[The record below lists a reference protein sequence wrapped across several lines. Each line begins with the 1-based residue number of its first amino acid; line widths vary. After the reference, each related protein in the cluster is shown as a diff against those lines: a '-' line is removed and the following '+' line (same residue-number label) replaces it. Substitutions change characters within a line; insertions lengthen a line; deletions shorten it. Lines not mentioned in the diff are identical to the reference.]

1 MVLLLRRNSTLP
13 LPTDERIVA
22 LGQDLLMQF
31 DTIFGLHP
39 GFRPAHAKGTMLT
52 GKFTPSP
59 GAASLTRAPH
69 LHRESTP
76 VTVRFSNSTGVPL
89 VPDTDPNANPRGLAI
104 RFHLAERVHT
114 DIVSHSTDGFPTRT
128 GQEFLEFLRA
138 LASSDPS
145 KPSLSP
151 LKAFLGSHPKALA
164 FVQAP
169 KPTPSSFARESYF
182 GVTAMRF
189 TNKAGI
195 SRYGRYRIVPEAG
208 VDHLPD
214 AIAAAKSAN
223 FLFDELA
230 GRIASGPIKFRILA
244 QLANDEDTVDDA
256 TIHWPEERTLLDF
269 GAITLTEPVAENADE
284 QKHIIFDPIPRVE
297 GIDPSEDPL
306 LELRAAIY
314 LLSGR
319 RRRAAP
325 KEISIGQTG

>member
-1 MVLLLRRNSTLP
+1 LP
-13 LPTDERIVA
+13 LPSDQRIIA
-22 LGQDLLMQF
+22 LGQELIQQF

-39 GFRPAHAKGTMLT
+39 GFRPAHAKGTMLAGT
-52 GKFTPSP
+52 FTPSP

-69 LHRESTP
+69 LNRESTP

-89 VPDTDPNANPRGLAI
+89 VPDNDPNANPRGLAI
-104 RFHLAERVHT
+104 RFHLGEHVHT

-145 KPSLSP
+145 KPSPSP
-151 LKAFLGSHPKALA
+151 IEVFLGAHPAALA

-189 TNKAGI
+189 TNQHGL

-208 VDHLPD
+208 IDHLSD
-214 AIAAAKSAN
+214 AAAAAKGPN

-230 GRIASGPIKFRILA
+230 ERIASGPITFRILA
-244 QLANDEDTVDDA
+244 QLANDGDTVDDA
-256 TIHWPEERTLLDF
+256 TIHWPEERTVSDL
-269 GAITLTEPVAENADE
+269 GAITLTEPVADDAHE
-284 QKHIIFDPIPRVE
+284 QKRIIFDPIPRVD

-306 LELRAAIY
+306 LELRAAVY

-319 RRRAAP
+319 RRRSAP
-325 KEISIGQTG
+325 

>member
-1 MVLLLRRNSTLP
+1 MP
-13 LPTDERIVA
+13 LPTDEKVVA
-22 LGQDLLMQF
+22 LGQDLLQQF

-59 GAASLTRAPH
+59 SAASLTRAPH
-69 LHRESTP
+69 LNRQSTA

-89 VPDTDPNANPRGLAI
+89 VPDNAPNANPRGLAI

-145 KPSLSP
+145 KPSPSP
-151 LKAFLGSHPKALA
+151 IEAFLGAHPKALA

-169 KPTPSSFARESYF
+169 KPSPSSFARESYF

-189 TNKAGI
+189 TNNNGV

-208 VDHLPD
+208 IDHLPD

-230 GRIASGPIKFRILA
+230 ERIASGPIKFHILA
-244 QLANDEDTVDDA
+244 QLANDGDIVDDA
-256 TIHWPEERTLLDF
+256 TIHWPEERPLLDL
-269 GAITLTEPVAENADE
+269 GTVTLTEPVVDNAHE

-297 GIDPSEDPL
+297 GIEPSEDPL

-319 RRRAAP
+319 RRRAATQ
-325 KEISIGQTG
+325 EIRIGQTV